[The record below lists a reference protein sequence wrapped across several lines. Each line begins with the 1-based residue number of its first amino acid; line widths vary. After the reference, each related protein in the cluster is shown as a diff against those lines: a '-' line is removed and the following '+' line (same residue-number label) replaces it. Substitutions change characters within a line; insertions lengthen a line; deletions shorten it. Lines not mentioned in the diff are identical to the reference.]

1 MNLRFQTNTENIDF
15 NQVRTIL
22 QIVKMSFYDE
32 EMQRKAFENSF
43 SVIFV
48 FDDNNLIGF
57 GRTLSDGV
65 FQASV
70 YDVAIY
76 PDYQGFGI
84 GKIIMKKLLETVK
97 GCNVILYA
105 SIGKEIFYEK
115 LNFRKMKTGMALFN
129 NAENM
134 KIKGFT
140 E

>member
-1 MNLRFQTNTENIDF
+1 MNLRFQTDTQNIDF
-15 NQVRTIL
+15 NQVRKIL

-48 FDDNNLIGF
+48 FDGNNLVGF
-57 GRTLSDGV
+57 GRTLSDGIL
-65 FQASV
+65 QASV
-70 YDVAIY
+70 YDVAIN

-84 GKIIMKKLLETVK
+84 GKLIMEKLLETVK

-105 SIGKEIFYEK
+105 SIGKENFYEK
-115 LNFRKMKTGMALFN
+115 LNFRKMKTGMALFLN
-129 NAENM
+129 QNAMCE
-134 KIKGFT
+134 KGFT